1 MEELKKRLEELKEQ
15 IRENDYQYYVLDD
28 PKISDYEYDKLMQ
41 KLLDI
46 EKAHP
51 ELLTADSPSQRVG
64 GEALSE
70 FPPYTHR
77 NPLLSLGNSYN
88 EEDLREFDRRV
99 KSDLGVDTVEYVVEY
114 KIDGLSVALS
124 YENGVLVTG
133 ATRGDGYI
141 GENVTNNIRTVK
153 NIPLK
158 LRKTETLMEAR
169 GEVYLPRAAFERLN
183 KQREENGEPLFA
195 NPRNA
200 AAGSL
205 RQLNPKI
212 AAERDLRAIIYNLL
226 YLEGADSPQSQ
237 SECLKYLHEQGFTV
251 SEPLVSSDIDEIV
264 EYCRKKGERRHE
276 LDYDIDGMVV
286 KVNSIAYQEQLGY
299 RARNPRWAIA
309 YKFPPEQQ
317 GTKLKDITV
326 QVGRTGVVTPV
337 AQLEPVFL
345 AGSTISRAT
354 LHNEDYIAQKEI
366 MIGDTVIIEKAGEV
380 IPAVVAVDKTKRD
393 GNERAFAFPDLCP
406 ECGTPLIRLEGE
418 AAVRCPNT
426 LHCPAQVREGIIHF
440 ASRDGMNIDGLGPA
454 VINQLYQAE
463 LIHDSADLY
472 YLTREELL
480 TIERMGE
487 KSADNLLKSLEK
499 SKNCS
504 LAALIFS
511 LGIPLVGLTVAKIL
525 AKEFGSIE
533 KLKQASYDDLVAID
547 AVGTKIAQS
556 ITEYFA
562 QESNSDF
569 LSRLEQAGIMMQ
581 EEHTEKQTKEAFAG
595 KTFVLT
601 GTMVAMDRK
610 TAQEKIES
618 LGGKASSSV
627 SKKTNYVV
635 AGENAG
641 SKLTKAEELGITILS
656 EDEFLR
662 LLEEDN

>member
-124 YENGVLVTG
+124 YENGVLMTG

-317 GTKLKDITV
+317 RTKLKDITV

-569 LSRLEQAGIMMQ
+569 LARLEQVGIMMQ

>member
-569 LSRLEQAGIMMQ
+569 LARLEQAGIMMQ

>member
-41 KLLDI
+41 ELLDI

-317 GTKLKDITV
+317 RTKLKDITV

-569 LSRLEQAGIMMQ
+569 LARLEQAGIMMQ

-641 SKLTKAEELGITILS
+641 SKLTKAEELGMTILS
-656 EDEFLR
+656 EDEILR
-662 LLEEDN
+662 LHEEDN

>member
-88 EEDLREFDRRV
+88 EDDLREFDRRV

-264 EYCRKKGERRHE
+264 EYCRKKGEKRHE

-317 GTKLKDITV
+317 RTKLKDITV

-569 LSRLEQAGIMMQ
+569 LARLEQAGIMMQ

>member
-28 PKISDYEYDKLMQ
+28 PQISDYEYDKLMQ
-41 KLLDI
+41 ELLDI

-317 GTKLKDITV
+317 RTKLKDITV

-569 LSRLEQAGIMMQ
+569 LARLEQAGIMMQ
-581 EEHTEKQTKEAFAG
+581 EEHTVKQTKEAFAG

>member
-28 PKISDYEYDKLMQ
+28 PQISDYEYDKLMQ

-51 ELLTADSPSQRVG
+51 EFLTADSPSQRVG

-317 GTKLKDITV
+317 RTKLKDITV

-366 MIGDTVIIEKAGEV
+366 MIGDTVIIEKAGEI

-569 LSRLEQAGIMMQ
+569 LARLEQAGIMMQ

>member
-124 YENGVLVTG
+124 YENGVLMTG

-317 GTKLKDITV
+317 RTKLKDITV

-569 LSRLEQAGIMMQ
+569 LARLEQAGIMMQ

>member
-41 KLLDI
+41 ELLDI

-317 GTKLKDITV
+317 RTKLKDITV

-569 LSRLEQAGIMMQ
+569 LARLEQAGIMMQ

-641 SKLTKAEELGITILS
+641 SKLTKAEELGSTILS

>member
-317 GTKLKDITV
+317 RTKLKDITV

-440 ASRDGMNIDGLGPA
+440 ASRDGMNIDGLGHA

-569 LSRLEQAGIMMQ
+569 LARLEQAGIMMQ

-641 SKLTKAEELGITILS
+641 SKLTKAEELGITILN

>member
-28 PKISDYEYDKLMQ
+28 PQISDYEYDKLMQ
-41 KLLDI
+41 ELLDI

-317 GTKLKDITV
+317 RTKLKDITV

-487 KSADNLLKSLEK
+487 KSADNLLKSLGK

-569 LSRLEQAGIMMQ
+569 LARLEQAGIMMQ

-627 SKKTNYVV
+627 SKKTN
-635 AGENAG
+635 
-641 SKLTKAEELGITILS
+641 
-656 EDEFLR
+656 
-662 LLEEDN
+662 

>member
-1 MEELKKRLEELKEQ
+1 
-15 IRENDYQYYVLDD
+15 
-28 PKISDYEYDKLMQ
+28 
-41 KLLDI
+41 
-46 EKAHP
+46 
-51 ELLTADSPSQRVG
+51 
-64 GEALSE
+64 
-70 FPPYTHR
+70 
-77 NPLLSLGNSYN
+77 
-88 EEDLREFDRRV
+88 
-99 KSDLGVDTVEYVVEY
+99 
-114 KIDGLSVALS
+114 
-124 YENGVLVTG
+124 
-133 ATRGDGYI
+133 
-141 GENVTNNIRTVK
+141 
-153 NIPLK
+153 
-158 LRKTETLMEAR
+158 
-169 GEVYLPRAAFERLN
+169 
-183 KQREENGEPLFA
+183 
-195 NPRNA
+195 
-200 AAGSL
+200 
-205 RQLNPKI
+205 
-212 AAERDLRAIIYNLL
+212 
-226 YLEGADSPQSQ
+226 
-237 SECLKYLHEQGFTV
+237 
-251 SEPLVSSDIDEIV
+251 
-264 EYCRKKGERRHE
+264 
-276 LDYDIDGMVV
+276 
-286 KVNSIAYQEQLGY
+286 
-299 RARNPRWAIA
+299 
-309 YKFPPEQQ
+309 
-317 GTKLKDITV
+317 
-326 QVGRTGVVTPV
+326 
-337 AQLEPVFL
+337 
-345 AGSTISRAT
+345 
-354 LHNEDYIAQKEI
+354 
-366 MIGDTVIIEKAGEV
+366 
-380 IPAVVAVDKTKRD
+380 
-393 GNERAFAFPDLCP
+393 
-406 ECGTPLIRLEGE
+406 
-418 AAVRCPNT
+418 
-426 LHCPAQVREGIIHF
+426 
-440 ASRDGMNIDGLGPA
+440 MNIDGLGPA

-511 LGIPLVGLTVAKIL
+511 LGSPLVGLTVAKIL

-569 LSRLEQAGIMMQ
+569 LARLEQAGIMMQ

>member
-183 KQREENGEPLFA
+183 KQREENGEPFFA

-317 GTKLKDITV
+317 RTKLKDITV

-569 LSRLEQAGIMMQ
+569 LARLEQAGIMMQ

>member
-41 KLLDI
+41 ELLDI

-124 YENGVLVTG
+124 YENGVLMTG

-317 GTKLKDITV
+317 RTKLKDITV

-480 TIERMGE
+480 TIERIGE

-569 LSRLEQAGIMMQ
+569 LARLEQAGIMMQ

>member
-1 MEELKKRLEELKEQ
+1 M
-15 IRENDYQYYVLDD
+15 
-28 PKISDYEYDKLMQ
+28 
-41 KLLDI
+41 
-46 EKAHP
+46 
-51 ELLTADSPSQRVG
+51 
-64 GEALSE
+64 
-70 FPPYTHR
+70 
-77 NPLLSLGNSYN
+77 
-88 EEDLREFDRRV
+88 
-99 KSDLGVDTVEYVVEY
+99 
-114 KIDGLSVALS
+114 
-124 YENGVLVTG
+124 
-133 ATRGDGYI
+133 
-141 GENVTNNIRTVK
+141 
-153 NIPLK
+153 
-158 LRKTETLMEAR
+158 
-169 GEVYLPRAAFERLN
+169 
-183 KQREENGEPLFA
+183 
-195 NPRNA
+195 
-200 AAGSL
+200 
-205 RQLNPKI
+205 
-212 AAERDLRAIIYNLL
+212 
-226 YLEGADSPQSQ
+226 
-237 SECLKYLHEQGFTV
+237 

-317 GTKLKDITV
+317 RTKLKDITV

-480 TIERMGE
+480 TIERIGE

-569 LSRLEQAGIMMQ
+569 LARLEQAGIMMQ

>member
-317 GTKLKDITV
+317 RTKLKDITV

>member
-41 KLLDI
+41 ELLDI
-46 EKAHP
+46 EKAHT

-88 EEDLREFDRRV
+88 EDDLREFDRRV

-158 LRKTETLMEAR
+158 LRKTETFMEAR

-317 GTKLKDITV
+317 RTKLKDITV

>member
-41 KLLDI
+41 ELLDI

-317 GTKLKDITV
+317 RTKLKDITV

-556 ITEYFA
+556 ITEYFS

-569 LSRLEQAGIMMQ
+569 LARLEQAGIMMQ

>member
-28 PKISDYEYDKLMQ
+28 PQISDYEYDKLMQ
-41 KLLDI
+41 ELLDI

-317 GTKLKDITV
+317 RTKLKDITV

-569 LSRLEQAGIMMQ
+569 LARLEQAGIMMQ

>member
-1 MEELKKRLEELKEQ
+1 MKELKKRLEELKEQ

-454 VINQLYQAE
+454 VINQLYQAV

-480 TIERMGE
+480 TIERIGE

-569 LSRLEQAGIMMQ
+569 LARLEQAGIMMQ

-595 KTFVLT
+595 TTFVLT

-641 SKLTKAEELGITILS
+641 SKLTKAEELGITILN

>member
-169 GEVYLPRAAFERLN
+169 GEVYLPRAAFEHLN

-317 GTKLKDITV
+317 RTKLKDITV

-480 TIERMGE
+480 TIERIGE

-569 LSRLEQAGIMMQ
+569 LARLEQAGIMMQ

>member
-317 GTKLKDITV
+317 RTKLKDITV

-569 LSRLEQAGIMMQ
+569 LARLEQAGIMMQ

>member
-41 KLLDI
+41 ELLDI

-99 KSDLGVDTVEYVVEY
+99 KGDLGVDTVEYVVEY

-158 LRKTETLMEAR
+158 VRKTETLMEAR

-317 GTKLKDITV
+317 RTKLKDITV

-480 TIERMGE
+480 TIERIGE

-569 LSRLEQAGIMMQ
+569 LARLEQAGIMMQ

-618 LGGKASSSV
+618 LGGKSSSSV

>member
-41 KLLDI
+41 ELLDI

-124 YENGVLVTG
+124 YENGVLMTG

-317 GTKLKDITV
+317 RTKLKDIAV

-547 AVGTKIAQS
+547 AVGEKIAQS

-569 LSRLEQAGIMMQ
+569 LARLEQAGIMMQ

-610 TAQEKIES
+610 TAQEKI
-618 LGGKASSSV
+618 
-627 SKKTNYVV
+627 
-635 AGENAG
+635 
-641 SKLTKAEELGITILS
+641 
-656 EDEFLR
+656 
-662 LLEEDN
+662 

>member
-317 GTKLKDITV
+317 RTKLKDITV

-569 LSRLEQAGIMMQ
+569 LARLEQAGIMMQ
-581 EEHTEKQTKEAFAG
+581 EEYTEKQTKEAFAG

>member
-1 MEELKKRLEELKEQ
+1 MKELKKRLEELKEQ

-169 GEVYLPRAAFERLN
+169 GEVYLPRAAFEHLN

-317 GTKLKDITV
+317 RTKLKDITV

-480 TIERMGE
+480 TIERIGE

-569 LSRLEQAGIMMQ
+569 LARLEQAGIMMQ

>member
-1 MEELKKRLEELKEQ
+1 MEELKERLEELKEQ

-41 KLLDI
+41 ELLDI

-264 EYCRKKGERRHE
+264 EYCRTKGERRHE

-317 GTKLKDITV
+317 RTKLKDITV

-569 LSRLEQAGIMMQ
+569 LARLEQAGIMMQ

>member
-169 GEVYLPRAAFERLN
+169 GEVYLPRAAFEHLN

-317 GTKLKDITV
+317 RTKLKDITV

-569 LSRLEQAGIMMQ
+569 LARLEQAGIMMQ

-656 EDEFLR
+656 KDEFLR

>member
-28 PKISDYEYDKLMQ
+28 PQISDYEYDKLMQ
-41 KLLDI
+41 ELLDI

-264 EYCRKKGERRHE
+264 EYCRKKGESRHE

-317 GTKLKDITV
+317 RTKLKDITV

-569 LSRLEQAGIMMQ
+569 LARLEQAGIMMQ

>member
-1 MEELKKRLEELKEQ
+1 MKELKKRLEELKEQ

-480 TIERMGE
+480 TIERIGE

-569 LSRLEQAGIMMQ
+569 LARLEQAGIMMQ

>member
-1 MEELKKRLEELKEQ
+1 MKELKKRLEELKEQ

-88 EEDLREFDRRV
+88 EDDLREFDRRV

-317 GTKLKDITV
+317 RTKLKDITV

-569 LSRLEQAGIMMQ
+569 LARLEQAGIMMQ